1 MRRLIARILFST
13 LLFCSLEEVHAQEF
27 FSQPNAKLITRVPLH
42 LFSGG
47 VIMVRARFN
56 DIPDTLNFI
65 LDTGSGGISLDSS
78 TVDYF
83 NIPLMESDRTIRGI
97 GGIRKVSFHYNG
109 RLTLP
114 GLVVDS
120 LDFHVNDYTLLTS
133 VYGVKIDGI
142 IGYSFFRRYIVSLDY
157 DNMSMEVYT
166 QGDYKYPRGGYTLK
180 PQLPAGIPIQGMK
193 LQDSRWFDTRYYL
206 DTGAGLCVLLSESF
220 NADSVVLGKKKK
232 IVTTQA
238 EGMGGKMRMQLTT
251 VREIRLGPYRFKNV
265 PTYLFDDVNNVTAY
279 PFLSGLI
286 GNDLLRR
293 FNMVI
298 NYSKREVHLMPN
310 THYNDPFDYAYT
322 GLSIYFN
329 DSKIEVE
336 DVVKGSPADKAGL
349 KVGDVLLGVNNDF
362 TNNIQTYKNLLQVSG
377 ARIRMLVMRDGF
389 PQIIQMKPERI
400 L

>member
-1 MRRLIARILFST
+1 
-13 LLFCSLEEVHAQEF
+13 
-27 FSQPNAKLITRVPLH
+27 
-42 LFSGG
+42 
-47 VIMVRARFN
+47 
-56 DIPDTLNFI
+56 
-65 LDTGSGGISLDSS
+65 
-78 TVDYF
+78 
-83 NIPLMESDRTIRGI
+83 
-97 GGIRKVSFHYNG
+97 
-109 RLTLP
+109 
-114 GLVVDS
+114 
-120 LDFHVNDYTLLTS
+120 
-133 VYGVKIDGI
+133 
-142 IGYSFFRRYIVSLDY
+142 
-157 DNMSMEVYT
+157 
-166 QGDYKYPRGGYTLK
+166 
-180 PQLPAGIPIQGMK
+180 
-193 LQDSRWFDTRYYL
+193 
-206 DTGAGLCVLLSESF
+206 
-220 NADSVVLGKKKK
+220 
-232 IVTTQA
+232 
-238 EGMGGKMRMQLTT
+238 MQLTT